1 MLNVI
6 FSSSEKKWT
15 QNIESKAEVTAELKR
30 ELEKWIWKRER
41 NGTVRDREK
50 FSDLYALDKHSH
62 NAQFSNYH
70 QPLLLH
76 IFLAHLAN

>member
-15 QNIESKAEVTAELKR
+15 QNIESKAEVTAGLKR

-41 NGTVRDREK
+41 NGVSERQGRI
-50 FSDLYALDKHSH
+50 L
-62 NAQFSNYH
+62 
-70 QPLLLH
+70 
-76 IFLAHLAN
+76 